1 MPSVRVADVDYNSA
15 ALIKD
20 ITAAVE
26 VGSEI
31 VVTPELGIT
40 GYSCGD
46 LFMQQRLLTEAEK
59 AVGKI
64 IEASK
69 AWKALVAVGVPV
81 RNHGSLYNCAA
92 IIYEGR
98 LLGLVPK
105 RYLPEYG

>member
-40 GYSCGD
+40 GYS
-46 LFMQQRLLTEAEK
+46 
-59 AVGKI
+59 
-64 IEASK
+64 
-69 AWKALVAVGVPV
+69 
-81 RNHGSLYNCAA
+81 
-92 IIYEGR
+92 
-98 LLGLVPK
+98 
-105 RYLPEYG
+105 